1 MSPGLARRAGRA
13 VLWKGFEI
21 AGNRGLSVLRTV
33 ILARILAP
41 EDFGLLAAGVVTM
54 EVGVQV
60 TTFGMREAIIQRREL
75 DRDHYDAAWTFELVR
90 TAIVAAVLMLAAP
103 FIATHMFN
111 EPRAANIMRVLA
123 LAPLLDRA
131 GSIGA
136 LSLVRELRFGPVAG
150 VGLAASFIHA
160 LVAIALAGTLGV
172 WAMVIGHLVGVLAQT
187 IGSYVVAPRVPRFSF
202 RTEAARPLLHFGRG
216 VFARQ
221 VIDVLGGAVL
231 QVVIARRLGTA
242 ELGMYFVAARL
253 AFLPREIF
261 RTIGVQVAFPVQA
274 ELQLDRDRAERAFR
288 GHLAGTWMFLIP
300 LYGVAIA
307 LAPGLMAHLV
317 GTRWLGAVGAAQVLA
332 LAALLGPV
340 SDAATPVL
348 MGRGRSG
355 VVAFLVA
362 GRSIAIAAVVWTL
375 AGAFGLVGAC
385 LAWVVGEGLAAVFAW
400 VALRASLPKA
410 FAGLTGPGLVIVG
423 SAAAGTAV
431 AFAIERVVPGVSG
444 VMIAALLSL
453 LAALVMLL
461 WLDHRLRLGLVTEIG
476 RALPGSARRLG
487 FGVSDAEVP

>member
-21 AGNRGLSVLRTV
+21 AGNRGLSLLRTLV
-33 ILARILAP
+33 LARLLVP
-41 EDFGLLAAGVVTM
+41 DDFGILAAGLVTLD
-54 EVGVQV
+54 VGVQV
-60 TTFGMREAIIQRREL
+60 TNFGMREAVIQQREPE
-75 DRDHYDAAWTFELVR
+75 REHYDAAWTFELVR
-90 TAIVAAVLMLAAP
+90 TAIVAAILMLAAP
-103 FIATHMFN
+103 LIATHMFGA
-111 EPRAANIMRVLA
+111 PRAANVIRALA

-131 GSIGA
+131 GSIGT
-136 LSLVRELRFGPVAG
+136 LTLVRQLRFGPVAG
-150 VGLAASFIHA
+150 LGLAASLVHA
-160 LVAIALAGTLGV
+160 AVAIALADTLGV
-172 WAMVIGHLVGVLAQT
+172 WAMVIGHLSGVLAQT
-187 IGSYVVAPRVPRFSF
+187 IGSYVVAPRVPRLSF
-202 RTEAARPLLHFGRG
+202 RVEAARPLLNFGRG

-221 VIDVLGGAVL
+221 VIDVLGAAVL
-231 QVVIARRLGTA
+231 QVVIARRLGTG

-253 AFLPREIF
+253 SFLPREIF
-261 RTIGVQVAFPVQA
+261 RTIGVQVAFPVHA

-288 GHLAGTWMFLIP
+288 GHLAGTWLFLVP

-307 LAPGLMAHLV
+307 LAPGLVAHLV
-317 GTRWLGAVGAAQVLA
+317 GTQWTGVVGASRVLA
-332 LAALLGPV
+332 VAALLGSV
-340 SDAATPVL
+340 CDTATPAL

-362 GRSIAIAAVVWTL
+362 GRSIAVAAVVWTL

-385 LAWVVGEGLAAVFAW
+385 FAWVVGEGLAAVFAW
-400 VALRASLPKA
+400 VALRASLPQA

-453 LAALVMLL
+453 LAALVTLL

-476 RALPGSARRLG
+476 RALPGSVRRLG

>member
-1 MSPGLARRAGRA
+1 LARRAGRA

-21 AGNRGLSVLRTV
+21 AGNRGLSLLRTLV
-33 ILARILAP
+33 LARLLVP
-41 EDFGLLAAGVVTM
+41 DDFGILAAGLVTLD
-54 EVGVQV
+54 VGVQV
-60 TTFGMREAIIQRREL
+60 TNFGMREAVIQQREPV
-75 DRDHYDAAWTFELVR
+75 REHYDAAWTFELVR
-90 TAIVAAVLMLAAP
+90 TAIVAAILMLAAP
-103 FIATHMFN
+103 LIATHMFGA
-111 EPRAANIMRVLA
+111 PRAANVIRVLA

-131 GSIGA
+131 GSIGT
-136 LSLVRELRFGPVAG
+136 LSLVRQLRFGPVAG
-150 VGLAASFIHA
+150 LGLAASLVHA
-160 LVAIALAGTLGV
+160 TVAIALAGTLGV
-172 WAMVIGHLVGVLAQT
+172 WAMVIGHLSGVLAQT

-261 RTIGVQVAFPVQA
+261 RTIGIQVAFPVQA

-288 GHLAGTWMFLIP
+288 GHLAGTWLFLIP

-317 GTRWLGAVGAAQVLA
+317 GTRWLGAVGATQVLA

-348 MGRGRSG
+348 MGRGRTG

-385 LAWVVGEGLAAVFAW
+385 LAWVVGEGLAAVCAW

-410 FAGLTGPGLVIVG
+410 FAGLTGPGLVIVS

-431 AFAIERVVPGVSG
+431 AFAMERVVPGVSG

-453 LAALVMLL
+453 MVALVTLL

>member
-1 MSPGLARRAGRA
+1 VSPGLARRAGRA

-54 EVGVQV
+54 DVGVQV
-60 TTFGMREAIIQRREL
+60 TNFGMREAVIQQREPV
-75 DRDHYDAAWTFELVR
+75 REHYDAAWTFELVR
-90 TAIVAAVLMLAAP
+90 TAIVAAILMLAAP
-103 FIATHMFN
+103 LIATHMFGA
-111 EPRAANIMRVLA
+111 PRAANVIRALA

-131 GSIGA
+131 GSIGI
-136 LSLVRELRFGPVAG
+136 LTLVRQLRFGPVAG
-150 VGLAASFIHA
+150 LGLAASFIHA

-172 WAMVIGHLVGVLAQT
+172 WAMVLGHLVGVLAQT

-288 GHLAGTWMFLIP
+288 GHLAGTWLFLIP

-317 GTRWLGAVGAAQVLA
+317 GTRWLGAVGATQVLA
-332 LAALLGPV
+332 LAALLGTV

-348 MGRGRSG
+348 MGRGRTG

-385 LAWVVGEGLAAVFAW
+385 LAWAVGEGLAAVCAW

-423 SAAAGTAV
+423 SAAAGTTV
-431 AFAIERVVPGVSG
+431 AYAMERVVPGVSG

-453 LAALVMLL
+453 MVALVTLL

-476 RALPGSARRLG
+476 RALPVSARRLG